1 MKTTFSD
8 YIRKVRIEMAKRFIK
23 EDNTARIQ
31 EIADRVGFNDAN
43 YFAKI
48 FKKFS
53 GVTPK
58 EYQAFFKV

>member
-1 MKTTFSD
+1 MQTTFSD
-8 YIRKVRIEMAKRFIK
+8 YIRRIRIEMAKCFIK
-23 EDNTARIQ
+23 EDTMAQIQ
-31 EIADRVGFNDAN
+31 EIAGRAGFNDAN
-43 YFAKI
+43 YFAKV